1 MVTVDHQK
9 WHLEHWVTHGH
20 GKKWNY
26 IQFRRVNSTS
36 KVTKLNV
43 KAFMAA
49 AERRGLMKRSWWL
62 TSVEAGFEIWRGGIG
77 LSTTQFSVH
86 L

>member
-1 MVTVDHQK
+1 
-9 WHLEHWVTHGH
+9 
-20 GKKWNY
+20 
-26 IQFRRVNSTS
+26 
-36 KVTKLNV
+36 
-43 KAFMAA
+43 MAA

-62 TSVEAGFEIWRGGIG
+62 TSVEAGFEIWRGGVG